1 MFEVVKEISI
11 SSTHRIREHKGGCE
25 NIHGHNWK
33 IRVYVKAE
41 QLDELGMVVD
51 FKVLKNK
58 MNQIIMP
65 LDHTDINE
73 HPYFQDNNPTSE
85 NLAKYIFDELSKEI
99 NDSRVSVSK
108 VVVFETDTSRA
119 IYSI

>member
-41 QLDELGMVVD
+41 ELDELGMVID

-85 NLAKYIFDELSKEI
+85 NLAKFIYDELSKEI
-99 NDSRVSVSK
+99 NDSRISISK

-119 IYSI
+119 IYSV